1 MYFPSNKNNAG
12 TDRAVSIVFGKVSQ
26 LQGHDIS
33 LPLPGTSKAWP
44 LEKIVFDSSPEDGTV
59 GTVTSLLTFEDDKT
73 DTFSLD
79 KPYLLDK
86 NEVNGFVLC
95 IDTSVSFTQGAAALL
110 NFGIRDN
117 WLVKLVFLRP
127 FCFFL
132 LIIWQGYQDQNRW
145 CSSLQRAEHLY
156 PART

>member
-1 MYFPSNKNNAG
+1 
-12 TDRAVSIVFGKVSQ
+12 
-26 LQGHDIS
+26 
-33 LPLPGTSKAWP
+33 

-59 GTVTSLLTFEDDKT
+59 GIVTSLLTFEDDKT

-79 KPYLLDK
+79 QAYLLDK

-117 WLVKLVFLRP
+117 WLVKLVSFRSFYFFFSDYFSGVLR
-127 FCFFL
+127 
-132 LIIWQGYQDQNRW
+132 
-145 CSSLQRAEHLY
+145 SK
-156 PART
+156 